1 MVMFSVL
8 GRPQGKGRP
17 RFSRRSGTVYTPKK
31 TMEYEE
37 KIRQAYL
44 EAGGKKYASPIVVIV
59 NAYFLVPAS
68 WSKSIRRSAL
78 NGVFRPGKRPDI
90 DNILKAVMD
99 ALNGVAYLDDKQ
111 VIECYCTKRYAEE
124 EKIQVSVNTYGVEVE
139 CL

>member
-1 MVMFSVL
+1 MVNFSVP

-37 KIRQAYL
+37 KIRKAYL
-44 EAGGKKYASPIVVIV
+44 EAGGKKYSSPIVVIV

-78 NGVFRPGKRPDI
+78 NGVFRPGRPDI

-99 ALNGVAYLDDKQ
+99 ALNGIAYLDDKQ
-111 VIECYCTKRYAEE
+111 V
-124 EKIQVSVNTYGVEVE
+124 VE
-139 CL
+139 CLCSKMYAE